1 MGSLLAKQRAGHE
14 SIQDSIECGPE
25 LFPFKT
31 KGILL
36 ASSRYENL
44 DRDRVRIHFDSRNI
58 EGILDGGH
66 NTLVI
71 GLLILK
77 RALDFTGGKLPR
89 GQKT

>member
-14 SIQDSIECGPE
+14 SIQDSVECGPE

-36 ASSRYENL
+36 VSSRYENL
-44 DRDRVRIHFDSRNI
+44 DS
-58 EGILDGGH
+58 GH

>member
-1 MGSLLAKQRAGHE
+1 MIARKTKGRSRSHSGFHRIRAGA
-14 SIQDSIECGPE
+14 
-25 LFPFKT
+25 FPFKT

-66 NTLVI
+66 NTLAI

>member
-1 MGSLLAKQRAGHE
+1 M
-14 SIQDSIECGPE
+14 
-25 LFPFKT
+25 
-31 KGILL
+31 
-36 ASSRYENL
+36 
-44 DRDRVRIHFDSRNI
+44 RIHFDSRNI

-77 RALDFTGGKLPR
+77 RALDFIGGKLPR